1 MLTEQ
6 EIVIIDGCRKGDQ
19 ACQKMLYD
27 TYGPMIKGVC
37 VRYASDI
44 QEAEDLFHDIFIFI
58 LTHFEGYDNI
68 TSLGGWLRRI
78 TVNKLIDHL
87 RREKL
92 YRATPMSAL
101 SQEVGSAV
109 EPVYDG
115 IPMEVLQRMINEL
128 PLKYRTA
135 FNLYV
140 VDEVKQDEIARM
152 MGETQ
157 TNVRSLISRAK
168 SKLRERIEKYWKK
181 EESGI
186 ENVILRTSSKKG

>member
-92 YRATPMSAL
+92 YCATPMSSL
-101 SQEVGSAV
+101 DQEIGDAT
-109 EPVYDG
+109 EPCYDG
-115 IPMEVLQRMINEL
+115 IPMEVLMRMINEL
-128 PLKYRTA
+128 PTKHRTA

-140 VDEVKQDEIARM
+140 VDEVKQEEIARM

>member
-1 MLTEQ
+1 
-6 EIVIIDGCRKGDQ
+6 
-19 ACQKMLYD
+19 
-27 TYGPMIKGVC
+27 
-37 VRYASDI
+37 
-44 QEAEDLFHDIFIFI
+44 
-58 LTHFEGYDNI
+58 
-68 TSLGGWLRRI
+68 
-78 TVNKLIDHL
+78 
-87 RREKL
+87 
-92 YRATPMSAL
+92 
-101 SQEVGSAV
+101 VGSAV

-140 VDEVKQDEIARM
+140 VDEVKQEEIARM

>member
-1 MLTEQ
+1 MWAT
-6 EIVIIDGCRKGDQ
+6 K
-19 ACQKMLYD
+19 
-27 TYGPMIKGVC
+27 
-37 VRYASDI
+37 
-44 QEAEDLFHDIFIFI
+44 

-140 VDEVKQDEIARM
+140 VDEVKQAIASLLFDDWN
-152 MGETQ
+152 GTGF
-157 TNVRSLISRAK
+157 TSNWRSNPSMINSVVHMVFLSP
-168 SKLRERIEKYWKK
+168 L
-181 EESGI
+181 
-186 ENVILRTSSKKG
+186 

>member
-6 EIVIIDGCRKGDQ
+6 EIVIIEGCRKGDPE
-19 ACQKMLYD
+19 CQKMLYD
-27 TYGPMIKGVC
+27 TYGPMIKGIC
-37 VRYASDI
+37 VRYTSDI

-58 LTHFEGYDNI
+58 LTHFEGYNSI
-68 TSLGGWLRRI
+68 TSLGGWLRTI
-78 TVNKLIDHL
+78 TVNKVIDHL

-92 YRATPMSAL
+92 YRATPMSGLA
-101 SQEVGSAV
+101 QEIGDTT

-115 IPMEVLQRMINEL
+115 IPMETLLRMINEL
-128 PLKYRTA
+128 PEKYRTA

-140 VDEVKQDEIARM
+140 VDEIKQEEIARM

-168 SKLRERIEKYWKK
+168 SKLREKIEKYLKH
-181 EESGI
+181 EAYSY
-186 ENVILRTSSKKG
+186 R